1 MMRRTTK
8 APPFLKLT
16 ALNRYQESS
25 RLESHI

>member
-1 MMRRTTK
+1 MRKTTK

-25 RLESHI
+25 RPEFPT